1 MIVFNLCRSEVLVL
15 QFSYERRDRRK
26 REYVLTEKG
35 DAQMLLELLKP
46 TVETNQ
52 ATLLVGNRVE
62 VGQIQEGIKRGRIVE
77 EGKESRNTE

>member
-1 MIVFNLCRSEVLVL
+1 MMVHTFVFNLYRSEVLVL

-26 REYVLTEKG
+26 REYILTEKG
-35 DAQMLLELLKP
+35 DAQQLLELLKP

-62 VGQIQEGIKRGRIVE
+62 VGTIQEARK
-77 EGKESRNTE
+77 

>member
-1 MIVFNLCRSEVLVL
+1 M

-26 REYVLTEKG
+26 REYILTEKG
-35 DAQMLLELLKP
+35 DAQQLLELLKP

-62 VGQIQEGIKRGRIVE
+62 VGTIQGSKKVGRE
-77 EGKESRNTE
+77 RGKEY

>member
-1 MIVFNLCRSEVLVL
+1 M
-15 QFSYERRDRRK
+15 
-26 REYVLTEKG
+26 TEKG

-62 VGQIQEGIKRGRIVE
+62 VGWLQRYKEAWKGKRRE
-77 EGKESRNTE
+77 RGKEY

>member
-35 DAQMLLELLKP
+35 DAQLLLELLKP

>member
-1 MIVFNLCRSEVLVL
+1 MMVHLYRSEVLVL

-26 REYVLTEKG
+26 REYILTEKG
-35 DAQMLLELLKP
+35 DAQLLLELLKP

-62 VGQIQEGIKRGRIVE
+62 VGKIQRNKKVGRE
-77 EGKESRNTE
+77 RGKEY

>member
-1 MIVFNLCRSEVLVL
+1 MMVHLYRSEVLVL

-26 REYVLTEKG
+26 REYILTEKG
-35 DAQMLLELLKP
+35 DAHLLLELLKP

-62 VGQIQEGIKRGRIVE
+62 VGKIQRNKKVGRE
-77 EGKESRNTE
+77 RGKEY

>member
-1 MIVFNLCRSEVLVL
+1 MLVFNLCRSEVLVL

-62 VGQIQEGIKRGRIVE
+62 VGWLQRYKEAWKGKRREGR
-77 EGKESRNTE
+77 KEY

>member
-1 MIVFNLCRSEVLVL
+1 MMVHTFVFNLYRSEVLVL

-26 REYVLTEKG
+26 REYILTEKG
-35 DAQMLLELLKP
+35 DAQQLLELLKP

-62 VGQIQEGIKRGRIVE
+62 VGTIQGSKKVGRE
-77 EGKESRNTE
+77 RGKEY

>member
-1 MIVFNLCRSEVLVL
+1 MMVHTFVFNLYRSEVLVL

-26 REYVLTEKG
+26 REYILTEKG
-35 DAQMLLELLKP
+35 DAQQLLELLKP

-62 VGQIQEGIKRGRIVE
+62 VGTIQGRKKVGRE
-77 EGKESRNTE
+77 RGKEY